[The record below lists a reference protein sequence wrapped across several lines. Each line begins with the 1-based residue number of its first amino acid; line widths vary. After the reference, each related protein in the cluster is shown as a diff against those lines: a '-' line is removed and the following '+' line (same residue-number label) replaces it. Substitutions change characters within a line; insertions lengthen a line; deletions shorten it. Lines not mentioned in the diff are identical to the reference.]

1 MPLESDALVDPIRD
15 LEIQISE
22 MKRDEIRRQYL
33 IFSLLKEQMI
43 KQKLISW
50 IAIGVA
56 KHQIPKS
63 RSKQILKKIL
73 SYEDLCDVRTYEL
86 TGTGD
91 FYWGFLNE
99 GLFIDPL
106 YLEMDEYCRGVE
118 QELGKMSKDASDG
131 FFHIFEAYA
140 ESTSLE
146 LQLSRLITMH
156 IGKEGNAKRRMMSKS
171 NNEASHE
178 HHAQQ
183 LSKLKTWVL
192 DRIKRN
198 PYMSRRALAMQAAR
212 LRFITKNSGT
222 GDDRFAKATTIANML
237 AELNIP
243 PKSPA

>member
-1 MPLESDALVDPIRD
+1 MPLDDISMRNTIRD
-15 LEIQISE
+15 LKQKISE
-22 MKRDEIRRQYL
+22 MKEAETRRQYS
-33 IFSLLKEQMI
+33 IFSLLKGQMV
-43 KQKLISW
+43 KQKIISW

-56 KHQIPKS
+56 KRQIPKS

-73 SYEDLCDVRTYEL
+73 SYDDLCDVRTYEL

-91 FYWGFLNE
+91 FYWDFLKE

-106 YLEMDEYCRGVE
+106 YLEMDQYCRDVE
-118 QELGKMSKDASDG
+118 QEFGEISNDASDE
-131 FFHIFEAYA
+131 FLHIFEAYA

-156 IGKEGNAKRRMMSKS
+156 IGKEGNAKRRVMSKS
-171 NNEASHE
+171 NNDASHE

-183 LSKLKTWVL
+183 LTKLKTWVL
-192 DRIKRN
+192 DRIERN
-198 PYMSRRALAMQAAR
+198 PQVSRRALAMQAER
-212 LRFITKNSGT
+212 LRLITKNSGT

-243 PKSPA
+243 PKLPA